1 MTDYKDRMIK
11 EFNEL
16 SIKVAKLSDFLN
28 TDKCILLDNE
38 DLSLLRKQLEY
49 MSGYMRTLSCRI
61 DRFK

>member
-1 MTDYKDRMIK
+1 MSDYKDRVIK

-28 TDKCILLDNE
+28 TDESKLLDNGE
-38 DLSLLRKQLEY
+38 LGLLRQQLEY

-61 DRFK
+61 DRF